1 MPGGSGGGGG
11 SAGRKG
17 LLLSRIPWPR
27 RLAHAVLSGVLYG
40 YALLLM
46 LAAMT
51 YNPGVFFALVLGY
64 VAGEAAFG
72 STLVAGGVAAA
83 QAKGSACCD

>member
-1 MPGGSGGGGG
+1 MPGAGGP
-11 SAGRKG
+11 AGRKG

-27 RLAHAVLSGVLYG
+27 RLAHAGLSGLLYG
-40 YALLLM
+40 YALILM

-51 YNPGVFFALVLGY
+51 YNPGVFVALVLGY
-64 VAGEAAFG
+64 IAGEVAWG